1 MRVLVTGAGGFVG
14 SRLIRHLAGR
24 HDVYALAR
32 RPPPPALAD
41 LAQWIEQDLCA
52 FDAGALP
59 DRVDG
64 IVHLAQSERYREFP
78 DGAADVFAV
87 NVASTFSMLEYA
99 LRADARA
106 FVLASTGGVYGY
118 RDHPISELRDEPRP
132 STFYFRSKRSAEL
145 LAEAY
150 ADQFPVVVLRPF
162 FVYGAGQRRML
173 ISSLIDKVTAGEPV
187 VVDGDP
193 GLSINPIH
201 VDDAVRSFEPALEL
215 GRSATV
221 NVAGAERVTI
231 TDLVRL
237 IGDVAGV
244 TPAISHNAAQPAGDL
259 VAEIGRLRELLRVVP
274 EISLAAGLREAM
286 SARPPAARSGR

>member
-14 SRLIRHLAGR
+14 GRLVRHLSSR
-24 HDVYALAR
+24 HELYALAR

-41 LAQWIEQDLCA
+41 RAQWIEQDLCTL
-52 FDAGALP
+52 DAGALP

-64 IVHLAQSERYREFP
+64 IVHLAQSERYRAFP
-78 DGAADVFAV
+78 QGAADVFAV
-87 NVASTFSMLEYA
+87 NVASTFGLLEYA
-99 LRADARA
+99 ARAGARA

-132 STFYFRSKRSAEL
+132 SSFYFRSKRSAEL

-150 ADQFPVVVLRPF
+150 AEQFAVVVVRPF

-173 ISSLIDKVTAGEPV
+173 ISALIDKVTAGEPV
-187 VVDGDP
+187 VVDGEP
-193 GLSINPIH
+193 GLMINPIH
-201 VDDAVRSFEPALEL
+201 VDDAVRAFEPALEL

-221 NVAGAERVTI
+221 NLAGAERVTI

-237 IGDVAGV
+237 IGDVAGR
-244 TPAISHNAAQPAGDL
+244 TPAISHNAAQPEGDL
-259 VAEIGRLRELLRVVP
+259 VADIGRMRELLGVTP
-274 EISLAAGLREAM
+274 GIALADGLREAM
-286 SARPPAARSGR
+286 SARPPAAPSGR